1 MTRLSSI
8 FISLL
13 CALPL
18 TTPSSAGD
26 SYPDRAVRI
35 IVPFAPG
42 GTTDIVARVLGEEL
56 KNALGQPFIVESKPG
71 GQGIVAIQDLARAAP
86 DGYTLMIGNVTTNT
100 IVPILNAK
108 RMSANYERDVVPV
121 MRLVDVAGLLVVT
134 TRNFPPQTVQE
145 FIAYARNN
153 PDRVS
158 YGTTGTG
165 GYVHCDMAL
174 LAKQAGGLAM
184 VPIPNKN
191 GGSGLLNDLLVGTTQ
206 VAFLNAA
213 SAAGTVKAGALRALA
228 VVNHA
233 RLPEYPDVP
242 TMDEAG
248 FPDVGTI
255 AWQGLFAPAKTP
267 KDVLEKI
274 QAATARALDMPAVR
288 RALEQQNFNIVPTG
302 SLEDA
307 KSWLA
312 GEMNRWRKITTD
324 LKIEIPD

>member
-1 MTRLSSI
+1 MRRLSSI

-13 CALPL
+13 CAVPL
-18 TTPSSAGD
+18 ATPSNAGD
-26 SYPDRAVRI
+26 AYPVRAVRI

-56 KNALGQPFIVESKPG
+56 KNALGQPFIVENKSG
-71 GQGIVAIQDLARAAP
+71 GQGILAIQDLVRAAP
-86 DGYTLMIGNVTTNT
+86 DGYTLMLGNVSTNALT
-100 IVPILNAK
+100 PILNAK
-108 RMSANYERDVVPV
+108 RMSISYERDVVPV
-121 MRLVDVAGLLVVT
+121 MRLVDVAGVLAAT
-134 TRNFPPQTVQE
+134 TRNFSPQTVQE
-145 FIAYARNN
+145 LIAYAKKN

-174 LAKQAGGLAM
+174 LAKQAGDLAM
-184 VPIPNKN
+184 APIPNKN
-191 GGSGLLNDLLVGTTQ
+191 GGSGMLNDLLVGTTQ
-206 VAFLNAA
+206 VAFINAA

-228 VVNHA
+228 VVNHQ
-233 RLPEYPDVP
+233 RLPDYPGVP

-267 KDVLEKI
+267 RDVLEKI
-274 QAATARALDMPAVR
+274 RAATARALGTPAVR
-288 RALEQQNFNIVPTG
+288 RALEQQNFNIVPTE
-302 SLEDA
+302 SLEEA

-312 GEMNRWRKITTD
+312 DEMNRWRKITAD